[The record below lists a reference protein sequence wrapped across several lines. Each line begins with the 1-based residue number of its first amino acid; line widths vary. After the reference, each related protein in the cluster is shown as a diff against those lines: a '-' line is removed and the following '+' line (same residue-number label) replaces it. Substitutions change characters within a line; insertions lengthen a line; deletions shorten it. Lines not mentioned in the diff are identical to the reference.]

1 MTIVCKD
8 VKIIKDFLKGQ
19 QQRVNKVSLY
29 IRTVNFFFRVEKKI
43 RNVYLFAN
51 DRLPEEKSMNT
62 FCRQSAGN
70 LSLNHEY

>member
-1 MTIVCKD
+1 M
-8 VKIIKDFLKGQ
+8 
-19 QQRVNKVSLY
+19 NEVSLY
-29 IRTVNFFFRVEKKI
+29 IRTVNFLLLRKVKKKGT

>member
-1 MTIVCKD
+1 MKFPCISELL
-8 VKIIKDFLKGQ
+8 IFFIKEGKKKG
-19 QQRVNKVSLY
+19 
-29 IRTVNFFFRVEKKI
+29 T